1 MIGTTRIPNTPH
13 SEIRVIEPEKGENW
27 STKPRT
33 ELRENVYLTSGSK
46 PGDVVPGRVVHFRAL
61 DVIWIMLL
69 ELVTV
74 LAATTQ
80 TLVVVEILMFVD
92 ESLASALVYIEVLML
107 VLGLL
112 SNSNCC
118 YTDHTADRTEL
129 HSL

>member
-1 MIGTTRIPNTPH
+1 
-13 SEIRVIEPEKGENW
+13 
-27 STKPRT
+27 
-33 ELRENVYLTSGSK
+33 
-46 PGDVVPGRVVHFRAL
+46 
-61 DVIWIMLL
+61 MLL
-69 ELVTV
+69 QLVPV
-74 LAATTQ
+74 FPAT

-92 ESLASALVYIEVLML
+92 ESLASAPVDVEVLML